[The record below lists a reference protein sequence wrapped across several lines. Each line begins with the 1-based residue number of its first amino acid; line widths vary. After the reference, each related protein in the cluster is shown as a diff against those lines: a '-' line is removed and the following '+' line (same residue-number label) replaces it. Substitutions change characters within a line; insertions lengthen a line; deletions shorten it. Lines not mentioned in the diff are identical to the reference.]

1 MDVKTAIDKLEK
13 IREEKGIN
21 KQKFAVI
28 ELDIPYQ
35 TYMRWL
41 NGTNTPSGDNLA
53 KIYEYIGNRVSER
66 LTEKSK
72 ETDEYTIIRD
82 HLFRT
87 KTTYSED
94 ELKIWDQLSD
104 EEKKKIDQEVK
115 KAAAKEYHKQ
125 IEKRREKVK
134 S

>member
-1 MDVKTAIDKLEK
+1 MDVKAAIDKLEK
-13 IREEKGIN
+13 IREKKGLN

-66 LTEKSK
+66 ITEKFK
-72 ETDEYTIIRD
+72 ETDEVTIIRD
-82 HLFRT
+82 HLLRT
-87 KTTYSED
+87 KTTYSKD

-115 KAAAKEYHKQ
+115 EAAAKEYHEQ
-125 IEKRREKVK
+125 IEKYREKVK

>member
-1 MDVKTAIDKLEK
+1 MDVKAAIDKLEK
-13 IREEKGIN
+13 IREKKGLN

-66 LTEKSK
+66 ITEKFK
-72 ETDEYTIIRD
+72 ETDEVTIIRD
-82 HLFRT
+82 HLLRT
-87 KTTYSED
+87 KTTYSKD

-115 KAAAKEYHKQ
+115 ETAAKEYHEQ
-125 IEKRREKVK
+125 IEKYREKVK